1 MDELRKWRQ
10 SLPENQQTLAAA
22 GRLLGV
28 SEVQMHRYE
37 TGQRKIPAT
46 RVVEWEAIT
55 GIPCHVL
62 RPDVFPAVS
71 TATRR
76 SRSTAASVA

>member
-10 SLPENQQTLAAA
+10 KLPEYQRTLVAA

-46 RVVEWEAIT
+46 RVIQWETIT
-55 GIPCHVL
+55 GIPRHKL
-62 RPDVFPAVS
+62 RPDVFPAERRTK
-71 TATRR
+71 TAI
-76 SRSTAASVA
+76 ASLA